1 MGKYTFR
8 IISPKSSKQQKD
20 FNEILDCKNAI
31 FLAGPCPRGD
41 YETDWRYD
49 AYDYLNKKKFNGV
62 VINPTND
69 MYNDKDA
76 DELKKQTEW
85 EHVGMS
91 KASSIVFWVD
101 RTEEHPAMTTN
112 VEFGEWFQK
121 NHISIGFPTD
131 YKTNKYMKL
140 RCKMLG
146 IKYFKTL
153 EDTLDNALESIG
165 FNAKNDTF
173 TTYFTSDTHF
183 SQERTLEF
191 SKRPFISTDE
201 MDLAM
206 ISNWNKKVT
215 MNDDVF
221 HAGDLGDLDKIRD
234 IIGCLNFRTLTII
247 PGNYERKEY
256 DKFKKAVKGLRNVTI
271 EENGFGFT
279 EKESN
284 FYIVHEPLTP
294 ALENADTKFGKDNYC
309 VLFGHTHNR
318 GNVKRNG
325 INIGTDCWGFTPI
338 SIDEVLWLDNARK
351 NFWDEN
357 VFTPVCLTTADN

>member
-1 MGKYTFR
+1 
-8 IISPKSSKQQKD
+8 
-20 FNEILDCKNAI
+20 
-31 FLAGPCPRGD
+31 
-41 YETDWRYD
+41 
-49 AYDYLNKKKFNGV
+49 
-62 VINPTND
+62 
-69 MYNDKDA
+69 
-76 DELKKQTEW
+76 
-85 EHVGMS
+85 
-91 KASSIVFWVD
+91 
-101 RTEEHPAMTTN
+101 
-112 VEFGEWFQK
+112 
-121 NHISIGFPTD
+121 
-131 YKTNKYMKL
+131 
-140 RCKMLG
+140 MLG

-247 PGNYERKEY
+247 PWNYERKEY

-357 VFTPVCLTTADN
+357 VFTPVCLNRELTTADMEEKTMEEKIMKVYDKILKESKTPEEEARNMLRYAFKHNPETIGMRMCDIIPYGIISNVLYPPKKKK